1 MTWRDYP
8 DPAERLAAD
17 EHAEAIAQLL
27 GEYIVRREN
36 RTTPMVLDLLAA
48 AGEYGDRAIAQMR
61 DLIAFYEDYLANR
74 ARLDKERDR

>member
-8 DPAERLAAD
+8 DPAQRLADD
-17 EHAEAIAQLL
+17 EHDEAIAQLL

-48 AGEYGDRAIAQMR
+48 AGEYGDQAIAQMR
-61 DLIAFYEDYLANR
+61 DLIAFYEAYLHDR
-74 ARLDKERDR
+74 PRLERES

>member
-8 DPAERLAAD
+8 DPADRLVDDERD
-17 EHAEAIAQLL
+17 QAIADLL

-48 AGEYGDRAIAQMR
+48 ADEYGDAAIAQMR
-61 DLIAFYEDYLANR
+61 DLIAFYEDYLNHR
-74 ARLDKERDR
+74 PRLEREQ